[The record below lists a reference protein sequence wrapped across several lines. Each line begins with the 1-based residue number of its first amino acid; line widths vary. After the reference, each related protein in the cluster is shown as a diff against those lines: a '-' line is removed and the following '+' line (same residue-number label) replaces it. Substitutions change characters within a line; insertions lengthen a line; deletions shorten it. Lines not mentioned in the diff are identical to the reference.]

1 MENEV
6 NKYNLSYGQ
15 QSLYFLQELNPSS
28 TAYNVGIAFEFFQRF
43 DEQLFRLVFDKLMLK
58 HEILKTKFFKENGEI
73 YQYID
78 EGAEYDF
85 VIEDIRDLDS
95 VEISNKINSDFH
107 KSYDLLVDSLLRV
120 YLYPKESYV
129 IVSIVL
135 HHVIADFNSVEIF
148 MNDFITIYDALANG
162 HDTVVRRIE
171 TPYKSFVNGERQFIS
186 SNRFPEKMAFWENK
200 LKVTDTRLDF
210 GVEKKQPQEFLGSR
224 GAKVEFEINSEENKK
239 IEQLCLSIHVS
250 PFIFFLTVY
259 HLLLCQVYGRRDTI
273 VGVPVSLRR
282 ALKYREAIG
291 NFVNLLP
298 IKMESKNGNFVE
310 MLKTVN
316 STFVEAMLHKR
327 VPYPLMVEK
336 INPNRDK
343 KDPIFQTTFNYLSKR
358 TDSDLYIDQSL
369 DAKQT
374 IIGYSIKGF
383 PVKQQLDQMDLALE
397 LVENREGFTGIFK
410 YNIGIFK
417 QSKIDD
423 YISRYKKLISRVVN
437 HIEID
442 LQKLRYADDNERRE
456 LMTAS
461 KRRSKIFKEY
471 SNVVKLI
478 EENTAKYPE
487 KIAVRD
493 MYKTLTYGQM
503 QTCIDSLAY
512 QLRQRGIKKGEPVI
526 VYMDKRAEVIV
537 AFLSIMKIGAVYVPV
552 DISFP
557 KNRINYILEQ
567 TASTAIITREVLKE
581 QEEFLREAITVEEA
595 LEVPLHYLATNAES
609 ISVESEDSAY
619 IIFTSGST
627 GKPKGVEVQHR
638 ALINFLQ
645 SMSELLNL
653 RKKEKVNIG
662 GITPISIDI
671 TIFEFLLPLTL
682 GGETSLLTKD
692 IITTPHL
699 FTKVLEEFGINIFQ
713 GTSTTWTMILG
724 SEWQGKKELDVLVGG
739 EMVSKSLSNQLLSNF
754 SKVWNVYGPTEATIW
769 ATIKQLSVTDELIS
783 AGSPIH
789 NMEAYVLDEFYEIA
803 PKNIT
808 GKLYLSGVGL
818 AVGYFKQEIL
828 TQERFFDI
836 EIDGCQKRIY
846 DTGDLAKYLDNGEI
860 QIVGRTDDQIKLS
873 GYRIELGEIEN
884 ILSDFPGIK
893 GNTVLLKGDK
903 LVAYIVH
910 EEERNNLS
918 EEIRSFCS
926 QNLPPY
932 MMPSEFIRI
941 NQIPLTPNQ
950 KVDKKKLLS
959 LEGEVLS
966 KTRGK
971 LADSP
976 SSYQKVSQIWG
987 DILGH
992 WDFDAEDNFFDI
1004 GGTSLLAMSL
1014 QQRLEE
1020 ELQVKVGL
1028 SEIFTYPTI
1037 SGLSNFLKL
1046 QTCEEGTEMPSHSGK
1061 QRRKNRLGDI
1071 RERRN
1076 RKPSNIN

>member
-6 NKYNLSYGQ
+6 NTYNLSYGQ
-15 QSLYFLQELNPSS
+15 QSLYFLQEMNPSS

-58 HEILKTKFFKENGEI
+58 HEILKTRFLKKNGEI

-85 VIEDIRDLDS
+85 VVEDISDLDS
-95 VEISNKINSDFH
+95 TEISNKINLDFH
-107 KSYDLLVDSLLRV
+107 TSYDLSIDNLLRV
-120 YLYPKESYV
+120 YLYPKESSV
-129 IVSIVL
+129 LVSIVL

-148 MNDFITIYDALANG
+148 MNDFMTIYNALANG
-162 HDTVVRRIE
+162 YDTVVSRIE

-186 SNRFPEKMAFWENK
+186 SNSFPEKMAFWENK

-210 GVEKKQPQEFLGSR
+210 GIEKEQPKEFLGTR
-224 GAKVEFEINSEENKK
+224 GAKVEFEINSEENER
-239 IEQLCLSIHVS
+239 IQQLCKSIHVS

-259 HLLLCQVYGRRDTI
+259 HLFLCQVYGKRGTI

-282 ALKYREAIG
+282 AVKYKGVIG

-298 IKMESKNGNFVE
+298 IKMESKDGNFVE

-327 VPYPLMVEK
+327 VPYPLMVEQ
-336 INPNRDK
+336 INPDRDK

-358 TDSDLYIDQSL
+358 TDGDLYMDQSL
-369 DAKQT
+369 DVKQT
-374 IIGYSIKGF
+374 ILGYSIKGF
-383 PVKQQLDQMDLALE
+383 PVKQQLDQMELALE

-410 YNIGIFK
+410 YNIDLFK
-417 QSKIDD
+417 QSKIED
-423 YISRYKKLISRVVN
+423 YVSRYKKLLSRVVN
-437 HIEID
+437 HIESD
-442 LQKLRYADDNERRE
+442 LRELRYADDNERQE
-456 LMTAS
+456 LIAAS
-461 KRRSKIFKEY
+461 KKRSKIFKEY
-471 SNVVKLI
+471 SNVVELI
-478 EENTAKYPE
+478 EENTARYPE
-487 KIAVRD
+487 KIAIRD
-493 MYKTLTYGQM
+493 MYKALTYGQM
-503 QTCIDSLAY
+503 QTSIDSLAY
-512 QLRQRGIKKGEPVI
+512 QLKQRGIEKGDPVV

-552 DISFP
+552 DTSFP
-557 KNRINYILEQ
+557 KSRIDYILEQ
-567 TASTAIITREVLKE
+567 TASTAIITSEALKE
-581 QEEFLREAITVEEA
+581 QEGFLGEAISVEMIS
-595 LEVPLHYLATNAES
+595 EVPLHNLAVDTEP
-609 ISVESEDSAY
+609 IRVESEDSAY

-627 GKPKGVEVQHR
+627 GKPKGVVVQHR

-662 GITPISIDI
+662 GITSISFDISIL
-671 TIFEFLLPLTL
+671 EFLLPLTL

-699 FTKVLEEFGINIFQ
+699 FTKTLEEFGINIFQ
-713 GTSTTWTMILG
+713 GTSTTWTLILG
-724 SEWQGKKELDVLVGG
+724 LGWQGNKEIDVLVGG
-739 EMVSKSLSNQLLSNF
+739 EMVSKSLANQLLFNS

-769 ATIKQLSVTDELIS
+769 ATIKQLSAADELIS

-789 NMEAYVLDEFYEIA
+789 NMEAYVLDECYEIA
-803 PKNIT
+803 PKNVT
-808 GKLYLSGVGL
+808 GKLYLSGIGL
-818 AVGYFKQEIL
+818 AAGYFKQESL
-828 TQERFFDI
+828 TQKRFFDI

-873 GYRIELGEIEN
+873 GYRIELGEIES

-893 GNTVLLKGDK
+893 GNAVLLNGDK
-903 LVAYIVH
+903 LIAYIVH
-910 EEERNNLS
+910 EEGRNNLS

-926 QNLPPY
+926 QNLPAY

-950 KVDKKKLLS
+950 KADKKKLLS

-966 KTRGK
+966 KTRES
-971 LADSP
+971 LADS
-976 SSYQKVSQIWG
+976 SNSYQKVSQVWG

-992 WDFDAEDNFFDI
+992 WDFDAEDNFFDV

-1014 QQRLEE
+1014 QQKLEE
-1020 ELQVKVGL
+1020 QLRMKVGL
-1028 SEIFTYPTI
+1028 SDIFTYPTI
-1037 SGLSNFLKL
+1037 SELSNFLKL
-1046 QTCEEGTEMPSHSGK
+1046 QADGEGTEMQEHSGK
-1061 QRRKNRLGDI
+1061 QRRKSRLGGL
-1071 RERRN
+1071 RERRS
-1076 RKPSNIN
+1076 RKSSNIN